1 MSDVEIET
9 SNAVDFAATGGSSFR
24 RGTPV
29 VARTDSWVAHN
40 SLYGI
45 GTAKCSAN
53 LCNGWAKSWR
63 SSSVAVSL
71 RALTCEFTA
80 SAFSFE
86 AGMGLRLALL
96 NCRRNDF
103 RNSGTWAARD
113 DGARFK

>member
-1 MSDVEIET
+1 MNDVAIET
-9 SNAVDFAATGGSSFR
+9 SNAVDFAATGDLSEEER
-24 RGTPV
+24 PLLHELIRG
-29 VARTDSWVAHN
+29 VAHN

-71 RALTCEFTA
+71 RALACEFAA
-80 SAFSFE
+80 SAFRFE